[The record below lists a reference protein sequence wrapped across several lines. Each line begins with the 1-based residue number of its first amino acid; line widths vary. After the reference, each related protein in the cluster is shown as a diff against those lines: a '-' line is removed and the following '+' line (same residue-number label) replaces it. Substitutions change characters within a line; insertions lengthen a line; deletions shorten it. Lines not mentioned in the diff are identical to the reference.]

1 LTYFTILFSIRGA
14 KLQKKVAK
22 TYRPVSKYLKICH
35 FSSFSDENRAKI
47 SSTLKKIVTMSI
59 QIRTLDDSIGHS
71 LKGKL
76 SLALSEVINSML
88 IKRHSWIVF
97 E

>member
-1 LTYFTILFSIRGA
+1 
-14 KLQKKVAK
+14 
-22 TYRPVSKYLKICH
+22 
-35 FSSFSDENRAKI
+35 
-47 SSTLKKIVTMSI
+47 MSI